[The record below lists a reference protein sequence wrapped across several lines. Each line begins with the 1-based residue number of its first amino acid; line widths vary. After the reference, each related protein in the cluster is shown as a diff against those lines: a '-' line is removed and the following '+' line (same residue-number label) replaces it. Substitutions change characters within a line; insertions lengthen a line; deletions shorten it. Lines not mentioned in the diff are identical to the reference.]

1 MNLHTLLRPLLA
13 VCTVIALPSCV
24 SIPGEYGGGGYGGS
38 SYGGGG
44 YGGSSYDDDP
54 GYSSY
59 QSRPSSYGGGGG
71 GYYGSGYSRNSSYGN
86 SYYGGGSRY
95 DDNHDG
101 HDHDSNHRS
110 SNSSRSRSSSSNRSR
125 SNDGDIRLV
134 KVRDGTRGNIPE
146 GYHSKEWYQNR
157 GISVSKNTYETR
169 DGDRRGYSGNS
180 SKSKSKS
187 KKKKD

>member
-13 VCTVIALPSCV
+13 ICTVIALPSCV
-24 SIPGEYGGGGYGGS
+24 SIPGEYGGGG
-38 SYGGGG
+38 YGGGG

-71 GYYGSGYSRNSSYGN
+71 YYGSGYSRSSSYGN
-86 SYYGGGSRY
+86 SYYGRGSRY

-125 SNDGDIRLV
+125 SNDEDIRLV